1 MTSFIMSWY
10 RFYVLILVYNFSFTI
25 LCRGVPSSANIGDTS
40 MISTDPC
47 ILDAV
52 ILVAGK
58 DLLAFEKSIQSSLQH
73 FLDVRNYYI
82 VTPNPDEMK
91 AKFTK
96 FPWYTDRIKIV
107 GEDAFPFTWRNVS
120 EVMIKTVEEVG
131 LYPINGKSPFEKT
144 VWGKIGWFLQQ
155 LLKLYAGKVLGISNY
170 ILLDSDVVWFKDIR
184 FASNCSSAVQSYY
197 YASSSQYHPSYLA
210 TLEKISGVGLL
221 DGSVHRSGKHF
232 WFPSLLPRHSSSLKS
247 VTRSVSAM
255 QCVFRSESD
264 TLSPN
269 NPTKMILMR

>member
-1 MTSFIMSWY
+1 M
-10 RFYVLILVYNFSFTI
+10 YNFSFTK
-25 LCRGVPSSANIGDTS
+25 LCRGIPSAANIGDTS
-40 MISTDPC
+40 MISIDPC

-82 VTPNPDEMK
+82 VTPNPDDMRIK
-91 AKFTK
+91 FAKS
-96 FPWYTDRIKIV
+96 PWYTDRIKIV
-107 GEDAFPFTWRNVS
+107 GEASFPFTWKNVS
-120 EVMIKTVEEVG
+120 EVMIRTVEEVG

-155 LLKLYAGKVLGISNY
+155 LLKLYAGKVLGIANY

-184 FASNCSSAVQSYY
+184 FASNCSSTVQSYY

-210 TLEKISGVGLL
+210 TLERISGVGLL
-221 DGSVHRSGKHF
+221 EGPIHRSGK
-232 WFPSLLPRHSSSLKS
+232 PILVSLFVSSSFFTVAICNLISQCSVVRPSIRVRQSTDKKS
-247 VTRSVSAM
+247 HNNNLT
-255 QCVFRSESD
+255 QQESC
-264 TLSPN
+264 
-269 NPTKMILMR
+269 IIW